1 MRWLRTRL
9 AARTA
14 VAILCLMVAVSV
26 VSLSISV
33 RSVWTGETARQHQQ
47 LQDLLDTV
55 DNTAR
60 IAAFLGDRDL
70 AKEVVD
76 GLAGNSIARSAFLYS
91 DGVLLAGS
99 GGEPAEPADPACTSG
114 ETAEQRILRRIQ
126 SPFDDSVVGEL
137 LLCPNHDEIRAVVG
151 RSTLFAGTMLL
162 LQALLLGAG
171 VASIV
176 IWLVTRPVTTLS
188 HRLHQLDLEA
198 GEKLPLPSAN
208 RHDEIGQL
216 VRDINDLIA
225 RLARMVADERQLR
238 RERELGERRLQA
250 IFDNAAT
257 AIFLFDRQGWL
268 VSFNPEFVR
277 CFRLDPARAGR
288 GGAVNIYELLG
299 SEAQPLQALLADAS
313 QRGGAAST
321 EVKIRDGNEVSWL
334 QISLSSAG
342 RDVFQG
348 VANDITSRKL
358 AQLAAETR
366 AVTDPL
372 TQLGNRAGF
381 EVTLTALMNRQQ
393 ETGAGF
399 ALLMMDLDRF
409 KEVNDTHGHPAGDKV
424 LQWVAQWLRQVS
436 RKTDYIARLGGDE
449 FVLLLP
455 EADREAAARVA
466 REVVTTVAQPVVV
479 GEDIAVTV
487 SASVGVALSDPH
499 QSEGRLIERADR
511 ALYQAKQAGRN
522 QYHVAQ

>member
-1 MRWLRTRL
+1 MALRWLRTRL
-9 AARTA
+9 AARTT

-91 DGVLLAGS
+91 DGVLLAGR
-99 GGEPAEPADPACTSG
+99 GGEPADFACTSG

-137 LLCPNHDEIRAVVG
+137 LLCPNHDEIRTVVG

-257 AIFLFDRQGWL
+257 AIFLLDRQGWV
-268 VSFNPEFVR
+268 VSFNTGS
-277 CFRLDPARAGR
+277 GR
-288 GGAVNIYELLG
+288 
-299 SEAQPLQALLADAS
+299 
-313 QRGGAAST
+313 
-321 EVKIRDGNEVSWL
+321 
-334 QISLSSAG
+334 
-342 RDVFQG
+342 
-348 VANDITSRKL
+348 
-358 AQLAAETR
+358 
-366 AVTDPL
+366 
-372 TQLGNRAGF
+372 
-381 EVTLTALMNRQQ
+381 
-393 ETGAGF
+393 
-399 ALLMMDLDRF
+399 
-409 KEVNDTHGHPAGDKV
+409 
-424 LQWVAQWLRQVS
+424 
-436 RKTDYIARLGGDE
+436 
-449 FVLLLP
+449 
-455 EADREAAARVA
+455 
-466 REVVTTVAQPVVV
+466 
-479 GEDIAVTV
+479 
-487 SASVGVALSDPH
+487 
-499 QSEGRLIERADR
+499 
-511 ALYQAKQAGRN
+511 
-522 QYHVAQ
+522 